1 MTKVKLRCVFV
12 TLVEQTE
19 TVFKQVS
26 QNAHITV
33 SSTSYSRHWL
43 NKFCRMLIKQRLKAE
58 YCLYFINNIT

>member
-1 MTKVKLRCVFV
+1 MTKVKLGCVFV

-26 QNAHITV
+26 QNAHVTV
-33 SSTSYSRHWL
+33 SSTSNSHHWL
-43 NKFCRMLIKQRLKAE
+43 NNFSHFAQAMFEKN